1 MNQEDYISFLKGK
14 LTVERAMESMIT
26 EIGSGVYAYM
36 VMLGNAGREHES
48 EFYEDI
54 RKEVFD
60 IRSKV
65 SEPGTDFAE
74 LSNRMR
80 VVAEK
85 LRTAEI
91 FLWAHK
97 PQEAG
102 LLQSVANESL
112 GLIWKLKEF
121 KKEPR

>member
-1 MNQEDYISFLKGK
+1 MKHDDYNAFLKGK

-36 VMLGNAGREHES
+36 VMLSNAGREHES
-48 EFYEDI
+48 KFYEEV

-65 SEPGTDFAE
+65 SEPDTDFAD

-80 VVAEK
+80 IVAEK
-85 LRTAEI
+85 LRTAEF

-102 LLQSVANESL
+102 ILQSVTNESL
-112 GLIWKLKEF
+112 GLVWKLKEF
-121 KKEPR
+121 KKTA

>member
-1 MNQEDYISFLKGK
+1 
-14 LTVERAMESMIT
+14 MESMIT

-48 EFYEDI
+48 KFYEDI

-121 KKEPR
+121 KKE

>member
-1 MNQEDYISFLKGK
+1 MNQEDYTAFLKGK
-14 LTVERAMESMIT
+14 FTVERAMESMIT

-48 EFYEDI
+48 KFYEEI

-65 SEPGTDFAE
+65 SEEGTDFAE
-74 LSNRMR
+74 LSTRMR

-102 LLQSVANESL
+102 LLQSVTNESL
-112 GLIWKLKEF
+112 GLVWKLKEF
-121 KKEPR
+121 KKEPA